1 MLSKDI
7 LHTARGLT
15 PDRKASK
22 RGGARD
28 PPNGDARAGAP
39 IGYAIFIPSTLDG
52 DQVISR
58 RDVAI
63 LNAHIAAR
71 ICSVWSTT
79 LGLESRA
86 TFWRAY
92 IVSEKGK

>member
-15 PDRKASK
+15 SNRKASI
-22 RGGARD
+22 RGGACD
-28 PPNGDARAGAP
+28 SPDGDVRAGAT
-39 IGYAIFIPSTLDG
+39 IGYAIFIPATLDG

-63 LNAHIAAR
+63 LNADIA
-71 ICSVWSTT
+71 T
-79 LGLESRA
+79 
-86 TFWRAY
+86 
-92 IVSEKGK
+92 